1 MRTPRMLRRLDQRIL
16 PPIGRALST
25 VLAGRAGE
33 RRMTSGTRR
42 VRLVM
47 VTASALSVA
56 VVLVT
61 VYAATRSPG
70 QSRASTVPPVRI
82 GVTVGEPIAD
92 YIARAESD
100 LTKQVQ
106 AHPEGDG
113 VRIVALVSFSQYVT
127 AAQVPALIA
136 GADAVLA
143 FTHVHLPDATT
154 KVRDVPARALPS
166 DIENA
171 MRDQAGKIANQARN
185 DSDYAAATVPDTDER
200 KRLRSQYLAQS
211 SAEAAEAGAYHSLCA
226 CVFAVVVVAAPA
238 DLATLADRR
247 GIRVIDPAPALTGV
261 PSPQNAIFAPPRPE
275 ELVTAD
281 ALDGAPAS
289 DVGAGGTD

>member
-16 PPIGRALST
+16 PPIGRALSL
-25 VLAGRAGE
+25 VLAGRDGK
-33 RRMTSGTRR
+33 RRMSWGARR

-61 VYAATRSPG
+61 VYAATRSPRDP
-70 QSRASTVPPVRI
+70 RASTVPQVRI
-82 GVTVGEPIAD
+82 GVTAGESIAD

-100 LTKQVQ
+100 LTTQVQ
-106 AHPEGDG
+106 AHPAGDG

-136 GADAVLA
+136 GAEAVRA

-154 KVRDVPARALPS
+154 KVHDVPAHTLPG

-171 MRDQAGKIANQARN
+171 MRDQAGEIAKQARN

-226 CVFAVVVVAAPA
+226 CVFAVVVVATPA
-238 DLATLADRR
+238 DLATMTDRR
-247 GIRVIDPAPALTGV
+247 GIRVIDPAPTLRAV

-281 ALDGAPAS
+281 ALDGAAAS
-289 DVGAGGTD
+289 DIGAGGTD

>member
-1 MRTPRMLRRLDQRIL
+1 MLRRLDQRIL

-70 QSRASTVPPVRI
+70 QSRASTVPPARI

-136 GADAVLA
+136 GAEAVRA

-154 KVRDVPARALPS
+154 KVRDVPAHTLPS

-185 DSDYAAATVPDTDER
+185 DSDYADATV
-200 KRLRSQYLAQS
+200 
-211 SAEAAEAGAYHSLCA
+211 AEAAEAGAYHSLCA

-247 GIRVIDPAPALTGV
+247 GIRVIDPAPTLTGM

-275 ELVTAD
+275 EMVTAD